1 MTVMPQQPA
10 EAKAAM
16 ASLKPTISS
25 KLTGRTQTIQ
35 GIEAEEREFLM
46 SVDGP
51 AMPNMPAGPFMRL
64 RMEFWTA
71 KSSETT
77 RVALLRELAG
87 ITS

>member
-1 MTVMPQQPA
+1 
-10 EAKAAM
+10 M

-51 AMPNMPAGPFMRL
+51 AMANIPAGPAMNL
-64 RMEFWTA
+64 LMEVWTA
-71 KSSETT
+71 KSSETM
-77 RVALLRELAG
+77 RVPLVRELAG
-87 ITS
+87 YNLWAARR